1 VDATKAILADIWD
14 TLTTDATLTA
24 LLGGTAFSLFRE
36 MANENPGSPYG
47 VHELDLN
54 SDGADDW
61 AASDGPLYSIHVFC
75 EGETPDKADA
85 IADRI
90 VKILEGRQA
99 TTPEGDAT
107 YTLSLFNSVSVPTG
121 SHTEWQRSLIFWI
134 YAFAVGQ
141 IGAVV

>member
-1 VDATKAILADIWD
+1 MDATKAVLADIWD

-24 LLGGTAFSLFRE
+24 LLGGTAFRLFRE
-36 MANENPGSPYG
+36 QANENPTSPYG
-47 VHELDLN
+47 VHELDWN
-54 SDGADDW
+54 SDGGDDW
-61 AASDGPLYSIHVFC
+61 AACEGPLYAISIFC
-75 EGETPDKADA
+75 EGEVPDVADA

-90 VKILEGRQA
+90 IKLLEGRQA
-99 TTPEGDAT
+99 TTPEGDAH
-107 YTLSLFNSVSVPTG
+107 YTLSFFDAASVPTG

>member
-1 VDATKAILADIWD
+1 MDATKAVLADIWD
-14 TLTTDATLTA
+14 TLTGDATLTA
-24 LLGGTAFSLFRE
+24 LLGGTPLQLFRDE
-36 MANENPGSPYG
+36 ANENPTSPYC
-47 VHELDLN
+47 VHALNWN
-54 SDGADDW
+54 SDGGDDW
-61 AASDGPLYSIHVFC
+61 AVCDGPEYTLDTFC

-90 VKILEGRQA
+90 IKILEGRQA
-99 TTPEGDAT
+99 TTPEGDAH
-107 YTLSLFNSVSVPTG
+107 YTLSFFNAASIPTG

>member
-1 VDATKAILADIWD
+1 VDAKKAVLADIWD

-24 LLGGTAFSLFRE
+24 LLGGTALRLFRGQ
-36 MANENPGSPYG
+36 ANENPTSPYG
-47 VHELDLN
+47 VHDLNWN
-54 SDGADDW
+54 SDGGDDW
-61 AASDGPLYSIHVFC
+61 AVCDGPEYTLDVFC

-90 VKILEGRQA
+90 IKVLEGRQA

-107 YTLSLFNSVSVPTG
+107 YSLDFFSDGDIPTG